1 MLSICFAGGY
11 LGAALFN
18 IYTAKMELL
27 RDIPDL
33 YPGYEMLTSL
43 VCRTEPH
50 MILVSARQDQTLLD
64 CVCVEIKIVIIL
76 PPRPE
81 ELKTVLEQKVLAG
94 QSAGDEAWYGVGPV
108 RLHKEGEEDG
118 GAVRVI
124 QPQVRHT
131 AGEVADEG
139 KVLHGGH
146 SRYFNAAFFLE
157 LSVTLLF
164 ATAFS
169 KSQKLCF

>member
-81 ELKTVLEQKVLAG
+81 ELKTVFEQKIMA
-94 QSAGDEAWYGVGPV
+94 E
-108 RLHKEGEEDG
+108 
-118 GAVRVI
+118 
-124 QPQVRHT
+124 
-131 AGEVADEG
+131 
-139 KVLHGGH
+139 
-146 SRYFNAAFFLE
+146 
-157 LSVTLLF
+157 
-164 ATAFS
+164 
-169 KSQKLCF
+169 